1 MKTSLKKRRV
11 IRRSKRKSL
20 EVIFKRD
27 SVFQDFK
34 NKSKKIAVVG
44 LGYVGLPL
52 CLRLGKSFR
61 VSGFDINASKIS
73 SLNNNI
79 DPNKELTSK
88 ELKDHNLCC
97 SDKIEN
103 IADAELF
110 IVTVPTPIDD
120 NMEINLKPVISACE
134 TISSVLKKG
143 DVVVFESTV
152 YPGCTEEVCLPILM
166 EGSGLS
172 KEDFGIGYSPE
183 RIDPGKNG
191 KRVENIDKIVSANT
205 PETMELLASI
215 YGEVID
221 ASIYKAASIK
231 TAESAKLLE
240 NVQRDVNIALINE
253 FSVVMN
259 KLGISCHDVIDAAS
273 TKWNFASYR
282 PGLVGGHCI
291 SVDPYYLLHKMKEV
305 EVDSKVISSARAVN
319 EKMIQHMEDLILEE
333 VSKRKIQSVS
343 VLFQGITFKPNV
355 SDLRNSKWL
364 NLARKLNSNDSIE
377 LVVDEPNLC
386 DPSLEGEFEIYDS
399 KRLNHFDIVIRALDH
414 NEFLEKHYMSNIRFS
429 TSEDTLLIDFPGNSK
444 SLSKFFKYTRI

>member
-1 MKTSLKKRRV
+1 MKTNLKKQRV
-11 IRRSKRKSL
+11 IRRARPRNL
-20 EVIFKRD
+20 EVIYKKD
-27 SVFQDFK
+27 ALFQDFK

-52 CLRLGKSFR
+52 CLRLGKSFK
-61 VSGFDINASKIS
+61 VSGFDINAAKIS
-73 SLNNNI
+73 SLNNHI

-120 NMEINLKPVISACE
+120 NMEINLKPVISACKA
-134 TISSVLKKG
+134 ISSVLKRG

-172 KEDFGIGYSPE
+172 KDEFGLGYSPE

-205 PETMELLASI
+205 PETLELLASI

-221 ASIYKAASIK
+221 ASIFKAASIK
-231 TAESAKLLE
+231 TAEAAKLLE

-253 FSVVMN
+253 FSLVMN

-273 TKWNFASYR
+273 TKWNFANYR

-305 EVDSKVISSARAVN
+305 DVDSKVISSARAVN
-319 EKMIQHMEDLILEE
+319 EEMIEHMENLILEE
-333 VSKRKIQSVS
+333 ILKGGSPVVSI
-343 VLFQGITFKPNV
+343 LFQGITFKPNV

-364 NLARKLNSNDSIE
+364 NLARKLNSNPSIH
-377 LVVDEPNLC
+377 LFVDEPNLC
-386 DPSLEGEFEIYDS
+386 DPSLEGEFKIHDS

-414 NEFLEKHYMSNIRFS
+414 NEFLEDHYMNNMRFS
-429 TSEDTLLIDFPGNSK
+429 TSKNTLFIDFPGNSK
-444 SLSKFFKYTRI
+444 VLNKFFRYTRI

>member
-1 MKTSLKKRRV
+1 MKTNLKKQRV
-11 IRRSKRKSL
+11 IRRARPRNL
-20 EVIFKRD
+20 EVIYKKD
-27 SVFQDFK
+27 ALFQDFK

-52 CLRLGKSFR
+52 CLRLGKSFK
-61 VSGFDINASKIS
+61 VSGFDINAAKIS
-73 SLNNNI
+73 SLNNHI

-88 ELKDHNLCC
+88 ELKDQNLCC

-120 NMEINLKPVISACE
+120 NMEINLKPVISACKA
-134 TISSVLKKG
+134 ISSVLKRG

-172 KEDFGIGYSPE
+172 KDEFGLGYSPE

-205 PETMELLASI
+205 PETLELLASI

-221 ASIYKAASIK
+221 ASIFKAASIK

-253 FSVVMN
+253 FSLVMN

-273 TKWNFASYR
+273 TKWNFANYR

-305 EVDSKVISSARAVN
+305 DVDSKVISSARAVN
-319 EKMIQHMEDLILEE
+319 EEMIEHMENLILEE
-333 VSKRKIQSVS
+333 ILKGGSPVVSI
-343 VLFQGITFKPNV
+343 LFQGITFKPNV

-364 NLARKLNSNDSIE
+364 NLARKLNSNPSIH
-377 LVVDEPNLC
+377 LFVDEPNLC
-386 DPSLEGEFEIYDS
+386 DPSLEGEFKIHDS

-414 NEFLEKHYMSNIRFS
+414 NEFLEDHYMNNMRFS
-429 TSEDTLLIDFPGNSK
+429 TSKNTLFIDFPGNSK
-444 SLSKFFKYTRI
+444 VLNKFFRYTRI